1 MVAENLWLDN
11 VYAGQCCFDFL
22 HAVQFRINNGF
33 SLRNGLQ
40 MFAIGTFSIAGGRRK
55 KRVTVDPAIPLGDL
69 FRRGD
74 LDGLTLFDHAHK
86 IRCVD
91 QTVHRTGV

>member
-1 MVAENLWLDN
+1 M
-11 VYAGQCCFDFL
+11 YTPGS
-22 HAVQFRINNGF
+22 AVSIFFMLCSSESITDF